1 MHIKIIII
9 IIMIII
15 IYYYHNQYYHY
26 YYRCIYTHLRISYIH
41 VHTWKSQH
49 RCIEILVSACSEV
62 TLLILLP
69 AGGSDPRKKLIRKS
83 KAFDVYELLPKKD
96 ATSIQLVVHQL
107 LFWDGASAARL
118 HLYSYRSFVFFV
130 SPCGHGCARPLDRW
144 SGAEAGDQGSL

>member
-1 MHIKIIII
+1 MVWYGMVWYGMVWYGMAWYVWVMDACMHIKIIII

-26 YYRCIYTHLRISYIH
+26 YYRCIYTHLQISYIH

-69 AGGSDPRKKLIRKS
+69 AGGKWSSEEAHTKIESFRRVWTSAKERCYVNPASCPPASFLGWCKCS
-83 KAFDVYELLPKKD
+83 KTAPV
-96 ATSIQLVVHQL
+96 
-107 LFWDGASAARL
+107 
-118 HLYSYRSFVFFV
+118 
-130 SPCGHGCARPLDRW
+130 
-144 SGAEAGDQGSL
+144 